1 MSKQILTGAAG
12 DRTAEPRMIWIGR
25 VLSGL
30 ASAFFALDAVM
41 KFIQPRFVIDA
52 TRDIGWPADS
62 STLSVLGGLLLVST
76 ALYLIP
82 RTAVLGAILLTGYL
96 GGAVASHARIGSP
109 LFTHEL
115 FGVYLG
121 VFRLGR
127 PLVAQLAH
135 QDAYSSEPVIG
146 RGLRRFPARAER
158 ALGGRPHRRCAAC
171 LASPRFLAR
180 SSL

>member
-1 MSKQILTGAAG
+1 MQRVTLGGQQIL
-12 DRTAEPRMIWIGR
+12 
-25 VLSGL
+25 
-30 ASAFFALDAVM
+30 
-41 KFIQPRFVIDA
+41 
-52 TRDIGWPADS
+52 

-121 VFRLGR
+121 VFVWGGLWLRDSRIRTLI
-127 PLVAQLAH
+127 PL
-135 QDAYSSEPVIG
+135 S
-146 RGLRRFPARAER
+146 R
-158 ALGGRPHRRCAAC
+158 
-171 LASPRFLAR
+171 
-180 SSL
+180 

>member
-1 MSKQILTGAAG
+1 VSIGQKQNMSKQILTGAAG

-121 VFRLGR
+121 VFVWGGLWLRDSRIRTLI
-127 PLVAQLAH
+127 PL
-135 QDAYSSEPVIG
+135 S
-146 RGLRRFPARAER
+146 R
-158 ALGGRPHRRCAAC
+158 
-171 LASPRFLAR
+171 
-180 SSL
+180 